1 MSSGSI
7 CILMDRLASLLT
19 KWTDPETG
27 LISLA
32 ALSPECRQYQ
42 VLSQGTTSLAALI
55 TKATVPMFMYNSHVK
70 IVTLKDHILQNC
82 SLKL

>member
-32 ALSPECRQYQ
+32 ALSPEYRQYQ
-42 VLSQGTTSLAALI
+42 VLSQGTI
-55 TKATVPMFMYNSHVK
+55 P
-70 IVTLKDHILQNC
+70 VTGLH
-82 SLKL
+82 